1 MEFSVVSL
9 YHALASLVMREVA
22 SPQAKTEGVSYR
34 KKYTPPVSY
43 ADIPLK
49 TRGTRAATLPCVSTI
64 NNHLV
69 YYEMMWWQACTLHQI
84 SKNQEDDSMENKFI
98 RFADLPPNPM
108 DDADLENYK
117 NLGMNVCL
125 LTEDQVKM
133 VSGGTVSEDY
143 QKAIANISRHGM
155 QVWIRNMF
163 NDPDYFD
170 CDEKKNGSNY
180 GWPYEMEPRHITD
193 EFSGV
198 TGFYMADEAYMYQLP
213 GRVNIDWMRPDS
225 CQYASFD
232 QLTKLVDWKNRHYP
246 AAFFHMNHVPGSS
259 WDHYLPRDG
268 KIYDY
273 EDFLTEYANVILKR
287 LKGCG
292 RSLCL
297 DNYPLIGENYL
308 EKDYLYDLMTAAKV
322 TRAYNA
328 QAKPEDQATFGIC
341 IQTFEAKSM
350 FDDRKRDIKMPEE
363 ITLQMY
369 TGMAL
374 GARMFEYFCYRSYGY
389 EFFGIMDPDGNKR
402 IYDVVKTAGDR
413 VSRME
418 PVLSQYDS
426 VGGYMVPGS
435 VYSFNTAAM
444 VLAKKLFCQPYEIA
458 VEGEYDTLVGCF
470 TRGEEKAYMLVNYTD
485 PVRNCTSTVT
495 LRGNKKALTAWK
507 DGEKSLLQSEN
518 GVFSVTLEPGNC
530 AFVIW

>member
-1 MEFSVVSL
+1 
-9 YHALASLVMREVA
+9 
-22 SPQAKTEGVSYR
+22 
-34 KKYTPPVSY
+34 
-43 ADIPLK
+43 
-49 TRGTRAATLPCVSTI
+49 
-64 NNHLV
+64 
-69 YYEMMWWQACTLHQI
+69 
-84 SKNQEDDSMENKFI
+84 MENKFI
-98 RFADLPPNPM
+98 RLADLPPDPM
-108 DDADLENYK
+108 NDADLENYK
-117 NLGMNVCL
+117 NLGMTVCL
-125 LTEDQVKM
+125 LTEDNVKL

-143 QKAIANISRHGM
+143 KKAIENISRHGM

-170 CDEKKNGSNY
+170 CDGKKDGSNY
-180 GWPYEMEPRHITD
+180 GWPYELEPRHITD
-193 EFSGV
+193 EFSQFPGV

-213 GRVNIDWMRPDS
+213 EKVNIDWMKPDS
-225 CQYASFD
+225 CKYASFD
-232 QLTKLVDWKNRHYP
+232 RLTKLVDWKNTYYP
-246 AAFFHMNHVPGSS
+246 HAFFHINHVPSSS

-292 RSLCL
+292 RTLCL
-297 DNYPLIGENYL
+297 DNYPFIGENYM

-328 QAKPEDQATFGIC
+328 QAKPEDQAIFGIC

-350 FDDRKRDIKMPEE
+350 FDDRKRDIKTPEE

-374 GARMFEYFCYRSYGY
+374 GARLFEYFCYRSYAH
-389 EFFGIMDPDGNKR
+389 EFPGILDSEGNNR
-402 IYDVVKTAGDR
+402 IYDAVKAAGDR
-413 VSRME
+413 VSYLE

-444 VLAKKLFCQPYEIA
+444 VLAKDLFCQPYEIA

-470 TRGEEKAYMLVNYTD
+470 TRGEEKAYMLVNFTD
-485 PVRNCTSTVT
+485 PIRNCTSTVT
-495 LRGNKKALTAWK
+495 LKANGIPTLRLYK
-507 DGEKSLLQSEN
+507 DGEERILTGKN
-518 GVFSVTLEPGNC
+518 GVFSVTLEPGNG
-530 AFVIW
+530 AFIVW